1 MVNWIQNILNTKT
14 GRRKK
19 MIDYRQQKKQ
29 RDIENGFEKYPWLKN
44 YLQRDVLQEFTLEDK
59 IVSDF
64 YKSRVDSFG
73 HIEVMLL
80 LGEHGEL
87 LGEVDEIET
96 PKGLRGIF
104 SFAPRHEM
112 IMQAIWRIPGETF
125 FVLKKR
131 NTTHATLYKAPE
143 NMSLREHSREFVQL
157 F

>member
-1 MVNWIQNILNTKT
+1 
-14 GRRKK
+14 

-29 RDIENGFEKYPWLKN
+29 RDIANGFENYPWLTN

-59 IVSDF
+59 LVSDF
-64 YKSRVDSFG
+64 FKSRADSFG
-73 HIEVMLL
+73 HMEVILL
-80 LGEHGEL
+80 LGKNGEY
-87 LGEVDEIET
+87 LGEVDEVEM

-104 SFAPRHEM
+104 SFAPRHET

-143 NMSLREHSREFVQL
+143 KMNLREHSREFIQL